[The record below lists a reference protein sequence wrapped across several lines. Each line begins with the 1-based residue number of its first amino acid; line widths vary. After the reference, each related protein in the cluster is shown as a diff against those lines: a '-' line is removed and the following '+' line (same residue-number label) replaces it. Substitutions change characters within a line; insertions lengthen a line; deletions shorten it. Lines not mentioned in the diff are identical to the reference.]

1 MNHYCNFVG
10 KFFSLDILMIFEQEG
25 FQALLILY
33 LLGRSV
39 ANTSEKDLVPLAFQV
54 YYLTFDHLFSFT
66 FCRHWD

>member
-1 MNHYCNFVG
+1 
-10 KFFSLDILMIFEQEG
+10 MIFKWED

-54 YYLTFDHLFSFT
+54 YHLTFDNLFSFT